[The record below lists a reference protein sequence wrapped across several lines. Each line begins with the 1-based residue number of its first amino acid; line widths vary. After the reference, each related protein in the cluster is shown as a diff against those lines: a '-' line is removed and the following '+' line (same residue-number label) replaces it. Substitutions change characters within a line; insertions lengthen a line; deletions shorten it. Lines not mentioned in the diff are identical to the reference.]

1 METEIF
7 DFLMM
12 ACEQKEWQQ
21 VACDSYK
28 PQFKIVYSNV
38 CLFLNVNSSCIKC
51 LNTEST
57 TAISINDDDDKDD
70 TLRMYWEH

>member
-28 PQFKIVYSNV
+28 PQFKIA
-38 CLFLNVNSSCIKC
+38 LFKC
-51 LNTEST
+51 MSFSEC
-57 TAISINDDDDKDD
+57 
-70 TLRMYWEH
+70 E